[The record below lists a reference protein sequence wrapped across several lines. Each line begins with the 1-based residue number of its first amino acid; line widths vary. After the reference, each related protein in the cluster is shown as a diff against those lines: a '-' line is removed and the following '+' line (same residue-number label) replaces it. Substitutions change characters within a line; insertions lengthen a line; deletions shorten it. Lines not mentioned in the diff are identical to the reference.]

1 MSDKVSIREVP
12 TEELE
17 QTLTNAN
24 PQVERA
30 IRKELKRR
38 QEEAQSQ
45 PAQLAN
51 QAWNQAFPPS
61 SPAVPN
67 TPASF
72 PHAFASAA
80 IAGQRADQNLGRS
93 AANAGNEMLAGVLQ
107 IPNAIM
113 SPVQTAKAMFP
124 GILDHYNQRYL
135 TPREGQP
142 WYTDALNTF
151 GSDPVGVAM
160 DVPLFGTALRIPGFL
175 SKMAGKAGLPGG
187 TELGEAMYT
196 GARAV
201 EKFDPT
207 NIPGGIFNAV
217 SATAMNKLSD
227 RGILAGPEEA
237 LAGNEYGKPKG
248 REQIQN
254 LEEVYLR
261 DVGEAMDRGIEGT
274 PAGQKKAQ
282 AAKQSAGEA
291 LQELLEQSPEQ
302 INKIDLIKRLEEVKA
317 DYQLSGLDKPAIEA
331 IDQAI
336 EDVLNLGD
344 DYRTVTPALL
354 NQLKTRFDKASDFE
368 AVEGKGATSK
378 QGTKAAAGVLR
389 ERIHEVE
396 GAADALREY
405 QTTLAVEDLA
415 TRGGAFKVGASGGG
429 LENRVNAGAVLD
441 IIPSLLY
448 GQNKYQR
455 MQNRRNWQQGRYGP
469 ALMGSFA
476 PTPYG
481 PLRAGAYGS
490 NIIAEEREERRRKG
504 ILED

>member
-1 MSDKVSIREVP
+1 M
-12 TEELE
+12 
-17 QTLTNAN
+17 
-24 PQVERA
+24 
-30 IRKELKRR
+30 
-38 QEEAQSQ
+38 
-45 PAQLAN
+45 
-51 QAWNQAFPPS
+51 
-61 SPAVPN
+61 
-67 TPASF
+67 
-72 PHAFASAA
+72 
-80 IAGQRADQNLGRS
+80 IAGIA
-93 AANAGNEMLAGVLQ
+93 Q

-113 SPVQTAKAMFP
+113 SPLQTAKAVVP
-124 GILDHYNQRYL
+124 GILGHYNDRYL

-142 WYTDALNTF
+142 WYTDAMNTY
-151 GSDPVGVAM
+151 GSDPVGVAL
-160 DVPLFGTALRIPGFL
+160 DVPFVGTALRIPGFL

-187 TELGEAMYT
+187 ADLGEGLYSA
-196 GARAV
+196 ARTV

-207 NIPGGIFNAV
+207 NIPGGLFNAV
-217 SATAMNKLSD
+217 SAISANKLSD
-227 RGILAGPEEA
+227 RGVLAGPEEA

-254 LEEVYLR
+254 LEDVYLR

-282 AAKQSAGEA
+282 AAKRTAGEA

-302 INKIDLIKRLEEVKA
+302 INKIDLVKRLEEVKA
-317 DYQLSGLDKPAIEA
+317 DYQISGLDKPAIEA

-336 EDVLNLGD
+336 NDVLNLGD
-344 DYRTVTPALL
+344 SYWFNQTVTPALL
-354 NQLKTRFDKASDFE
+354 NKLKTRFDKASDFE

-389 ERIHEVE
+389 ERIHDVE
-396 GAADALREY
+396 GASDALREY

-429 LENRVNAGAVLD
+429 MENRINAGAVVD
-441 IIPSLLY
+441 MIPSILY

-455 MQNRRNWQQGRYGP
+455 MTNRRNWQQGRYGA
-469 ALMGSFA
+469 ALQGSFA

-490 NIIAEEREERRRKG
+490 NIIAEEREERRRQG
-504 ILED
+504 RLED